1 MKYKPRKVFI
11 LNNGEYIELTYQDFC
26 NRRKLDLSYETKH
39 FIPVQGM
46 LMEVSSKAYKDFYR
60 DKERYRYIKK
70 LDIENGLLSIDE
82 FGSEDDNGT
91 DFIFVQTD
99 DISEIVSNSI
109 MLDKLSQCISKLK
122 TDEQELIHQHYFDEI
137 SEVKLGEMYGVSQQA
152 ISKRIKKIRLKIK
165 NLMEI

>member
-1 MKYKPRKVFI
+1 MKYNPKKVFI
-11 LNNGEYIELTYQDFC
+11 LDDGKYIELTYQDFC
-26 NRRKLDLSYETKH
+26 NLKETDVSYENKR
-39 FIPVQGM
+39 FIPIQGM
-46 LMEVSSKAYKDFYR
+46 LMEVSSEAYKDFYR

-82 FGSEDDNGT
+82 FDSEDDNGT

-99 DISEIVSNSI
+99 DVSEIVSKSI
-109 MLDKLSQCISKLK
+109 MLDKLRQCISKLK
-122 TDEQELIHQHYFDEI
+122 ADEQELIHQHYFDEI

>member
-70 LDIENGLLSIDE
+70 LDIEKS
-82 FGSEDDNGT
+82 
-91 DFIFVQTD
+91 
-99 DISEIVSNSI
+99 
-109 MLDKLSQCISKLK
+109 
-122 TDEQELIHQHYFDEI
+122 
-137 SEVKLGEMYGVSQQA
+137 
-152 ISKRIKKIRLKIK
+152 
-165 NLMEI
+165 

>member
-99 DISEIVSNSI
+99 DISER
-109 MLDKLSQCISKLK
+109 LTELLLSPYHDLHE
-122 TDEQELIHQHYFDEI
+122 T
-137 SEVKLGEMYGVSQQA
+137 
-152 ISKRIKKIRLKIK
+152 RLTV
-165 NLMEI
+165 